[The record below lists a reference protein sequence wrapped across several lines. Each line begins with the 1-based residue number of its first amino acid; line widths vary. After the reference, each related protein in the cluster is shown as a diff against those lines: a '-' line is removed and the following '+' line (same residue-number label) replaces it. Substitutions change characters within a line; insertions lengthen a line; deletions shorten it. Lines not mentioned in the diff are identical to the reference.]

1 MKSMT
6 AGLALAIL
14 AGVSGLGEAQ
24 QQPKKKKVLLPP
36 DSVYNVPVKA
46 LDGQPAD
53 LKDYAGQVALIVNV
67 ASRCGNTP
75 QYAGLEKMYGEL
87 KEKGFVVLAFPS
99 NDFGAQEPGTPAEI
113 KEFCS
118 SKYSVTFP
126 MFEKVVTKAGGE
138 QSPVYAHLGKFGK
151 ALPEW
156 NFGKYLVNRAG
167 QVVKYYK
174 AGTKPDDA
182 TLRADIDAAL
192 KQK

>member
-1 MKSMT
+1 MMKRMI
-6 AGLALAIL
+6 GVLALAAAL
-14 AGVSGLGEAQ
+14 AGVSEAQ
-24 QQPKKKKVLLPP
+24 DKGKKKKIVLPA
-36 DSVYNVPVKA
+36 DSVYNVPAKT

-53 LKDYAGQVALIVNV
+53 LKEYAGQVALVVNV
-67 ASRCGNTP
+67 ASKCGNTP

-87 KEKGFVVLAFPS
+87 KAKGFVILAFPS
-99 NDFGAQEPGTPAEI
+99 NDFGGQEPGTPAEI

-126 MFEKVVTKAGGE
+126 IFEKAVTKNGGD
-138 QSPVYAHLGKFGK
+138 QSPIYAHLGKYGK

-156 NFGKYLVNRAG
+156 NFGKYLVNKAG
-167 QVVKYYK
+167 QVIKYYK

-182 TLRADIDAAL
+182 TLRADIEAAL